1 MFYSHEVLTSR
12 KHGVA
17 TIWRQIHAQE
27 GRPYG
32 VTRVYGEQCNFVLK
46 DAQVEQNKIRA
57 LLRSLHAVPIE
68 LDGKHK
74 AK

>member
-1 MFYSHEVLTSR
+1 MYR
-12 KHGVA
+12 
-17 TIWRQIHAQE
+17 
-27 GRPYG
+27 YG

>member
-1 MFYSHEVLTSR
+1 
-12 KHGVA
+12 
-17 TIWRQIHAQE
+17 
-27 GRPYG
+27 
-32 VTRVYGEQCNFVLK
+32 VYGEQCNFVLK

-74 AK
+74 AKSVALRSIRTTAD